1 MLNVAA
7 EKEVQCSKVAK
18 TLVGVV
24 EIASATHVEVQTEAG
39 SGGRMWRRGEGE
51 EGKARANK

>member
-7 EKEVQCSKVAK
+7 EKEAQCSKVAK

-39 SGGRMWRRGEGE
+39 SGARRWRSGEAE
-51 EGKARANK
+51 EGKTRRRK